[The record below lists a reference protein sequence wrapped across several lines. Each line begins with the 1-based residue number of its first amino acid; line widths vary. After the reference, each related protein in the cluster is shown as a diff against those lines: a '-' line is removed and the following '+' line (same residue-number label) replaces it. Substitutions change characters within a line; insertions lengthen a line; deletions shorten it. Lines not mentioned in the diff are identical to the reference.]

1 MHKRS
6 AVIMLLVVFTG
17 VMLPAYADEPQRLS
31 ARDIVKYCNYKNP
44 GNDQRSR
51 LTITLRDKDGN
62 EKKNVYRRLWKNYKG
77 NDGID
82 DKMVLFTEFPPDAE
96 GVGFMRW
103 AYTSNAD
110 KNADQWIYLP
120 TLKKIRRVSVRDP
133 GDSFLGS
140 DLTYFDISGRSID
153 ADEYKIIKTDRNG
166 ENDIIVVEST
176 PKADSASLYSRVD
189 SYFVKG
195 VNDNWDSCVKRQTDF
210 FDKKD
215 QPLKQQVIKWQKVKD
230 AWVWDEMQVRNV
242 QTGHSSVFNITDV
255 EINVGLD
262 DEIFSERNL
271 QHPSH

>member
-6 AVIMLLVVFTG
+6 AVLVLLIMCVGVV
-17 VMLPAYADEPQRLS
+17 LSAKADETEPRT
-31 ARDIVKYCNYKNP
+31 ARDIVKYCEYKNP
-44 GNDQRSR
+44 GNDQRSH
-51 LTITLRDKDGN
+51 LTIILTDKDGS

-82 DKMVLFTEFPPDAE
+82 TKMMLFTEFPPDAE

-153 ADEYKIIKTDRNG
+153 ADDYKITKTERSGN
-166 ENDIIVVEST
+166 NDVIVIEST
-176 PKADSASLYSRVD
+176 PHEDSSSLYSRVV
-189 SYFVKG
+189 SYYVKG
-195 VNDNWDSCVKRQTDF
+195 VGSSWDTCVKRQAEYY
-210 FDKKD
+210 DKKGE
-215 QPLKQQVIKWQKVKD
+215 PLKQQVITWQQVKD
-230 AWVWDEMQVRNV
+230 AWVWDEMKVHNL
-242 QTGHSSVFNITDV
+242 QTDHSSTFQITDV
-255 EINVGLD
+255 QINVGLD
-262 DEIFSERNL
+262 NDMFSERNL
-271 QHPSH
+271 QRPPH

>member
-1 MHKRS
+1 M
-6 AVIMLLVVFTG
+6 ILLVVFAG
-17 VMLPAYADEPQRLS
+17 VILPVNAQEQQRLTP
-31 ARDIVKYCNYKNP
+31 RDIVEYCNFKNP

-51 LTITLRDKDGN
+51 LTIILRDKDGN
-62 EKKNVYRRLWKNYKG
+62 EKKNVYQRLWKYYGGK
-77 NDGID
+77 DGFD

-153 ADEYKIIKTDRNG
+153 ADEYKIVKSERNG
-166 ENDIIVVEST
+166 SNDVIVVEST
-176 PKADSASLYSRVD
+176 PKDGTGSLYSRVV

-195 VNDNWDSCVKRQTDF
+195 VNDDWGTCVKRQADYY
-210 FDKKD
+210 DKKGE
-215 QPLKQQVIKWQKVKD
+215 PLKQQVIKWQKVKD
-230 AWVWDEMQVRNV
+230 AWVWDEMTVRNI
-242 QTGHSSVFNITDV
+242 QTGHSSVFRISNV
-255 EINVGLD
+255 EINVGLGED
-262 DEIFSERNL
+262 VFSERNL
-271 QHPSH
+271 RRPQR